1 MMKYKSQLVL
11 VLTFFLG
18 RPVDRVG
25 DEHVGEPHPLAVD
38 LFPAALEDLPA
49 PVHPP
54 LADFSPFI
62 QNLYDA
68 WLNLA
73 VDGPGGLEAILRV
86 ETWFLESGYIRH
98 NDEHRDVILG
108 EDFWNWEHTF
118 QQRWHDLVNPAVDVD
133 YVLVNP
139 TPVTASSPTEIH
151 IILSQLVREHECPSI
166 VTTYDNGVLR
176 GQPYTAAILLPAAV
190 RCEDITIHTGKT
202 LFCPPHYLTTCTCWH
217 DGRELVPLVRFP
229 NRNGFAFIL
238 IVHRRLPPHFWQDDE
253 HDIEPDSTAA
263 SSFLQLRA
271 RVSSSLD
278 QPIDLTVEESDSSWE
293 RQTAEQVAHT
303 QRPQRTHSDPTTLS
317 LADLIEPPTFMC
329 LDLQP
334 AQRIRA
340 LILQW
345 DLGPIHSAASVV
357 KWHEATQ
364 TAFSTTPPWTT
375 EIPIGFSFY
384 TDGSAVKLNA
394 HSHSAAAVVL
404 IVQTADGE
412 RFGGFRCF
420 DTSHVG
426 TTPHA
431 ETAAVLVAVLWAS
444 QLCHHYAGH
453 VDWTIGFY
461 YDCFSACARTMASY
475 GSSSPS

>member
-1 MMKYKSQLVL
+1 M
-11 VLTFFLG
+11 
-18 RPVDRVG
+18 
-25 DEHVGEPHPLAVD
+25 
-38 LFPAALEDLPA
+38 
-49 PVHPP
+49 
-54 LADFSPFI
+54 
-62 QNLYDA
+62 
-68 WLNLA
+68 
-73 VDGPGGLEAILRV
+73 
-86 ETWFLESGYIRH
+86 
-98 NDEHRDVILG
+98 
-108 EDFWNWEHTF
+108 
-118 QQRWHDLVNPAVDVD
+118 
-133 YVLVNP
+133 
-139 TPVTASSPTEIH
+139 
-151 IILSQLVREHECPSI
+151 
-166 VTTYDNGVLR
+166 
-176 GQPYTAAILLPAAV
+176 LPAAV

-461 YDCFSACARTMASY
+461 YDCFSACARTMVSY